1 MTLSKDKVSE
11 IVNSFLAKKAETD
24 AWDAKM
30 IQLADFTFD
39 LFEKQHAKY
48 SHLRPMYRTVHRKT
62 PRRIVFRAIRWV
74 NPARMFPK
82 AMLTREEIANLSPE
96 ERAEAIAEIASYR
109 REAHLIRNRYNEM
122 ISLIKE
128 GNLPYYIKYAGVKVQ
143 TMDQYLE
150 RAERLKD
157 GTDEWEFELDKKAV
171 EFREE
176 MNKKGEKF
184 EDVDALWQDGLPPF
198 YDPKR
203 GRKKKAPMRKLDREG
218 NKIEQMD
225 VRVGEFLVV
234 PEAEIRKGEELW
246 IPKKVREGIALRI
259 PSNFADH
266 HFPNAR
272 NFLENEGQFQT
283 ELPNG
288 NKVNIIYDISAEGV
302 ARREG
307 RATQM
312 DPLREQGGRWGRPR
326 HAGGQAG
333 EPGSHMDAPGLGGDS
348 EAHDEVDLPDPQ
360 DVARKRRA
368 GAQQVMSLKDPAAV
382 KKREE
387 EVRKRREARAAQAKI
402 EKDKLIAEMDKWPKD
417 KGMPT
422 ATPAKPQGF
431 AGGKGKQDKNVVN
444 VVKNNEDK
452 QNGADQLL
460 KDLGKEGDDLWLY
473 GEQDL
478 ENIDPSEV
486 EFVKKMGGGVNT
498 EYNFKVKIRGK
509 HYIYKLPP
517 GEQLGEKAAY
527 AFDKAL
533 GLGVMPHIKIA
544 NFGLEPFK
552 KSVADGTLD
561 VGDLERIE
569 RAGNNGGGFLQEWHP
584 GLNSG
589 ADFSE
594 IDNRHKLYGL
604 IALDSMLGNSDRHGG
619 NWGNNSKGEL
629 VAFDNGQLG
638 RFNDIKVPNM
648 RQDGMVKW
656 EIHRDRDGAAWTTSN
671 KLSAGWFPNDNGMG
685 RRETRAE
692 FNAWFD
698 EHFDMNQVLD
708 IAQAMNMP
716 VIGTLMDGT
725 KVTTEV
731 IRERMGDSLL
741 YATHNEKP
749 SWYTQTGSVKLNDP
763 PPSREGGVPDD
774 GSDTASASPQVGQ
787 QPRMPGLTVA
797 SEDTPEDLAGAQQVA
812 VNSRGEITEDS
823 DSGIDRNWGA
833 GTRENVAMARNA
845 FNEQASGA
853 PASMRQEM
861 AEQFISDYANDLPS
875 NIRVSDFAA
884 SMDGRVIRKMYE

>member
-143 TMDQYLE
+143 TMEQYLE

-176 MNKKGEKF
+176 MGKKGEKF
-184 EDVDALWQDGLPPF
+184 EDVDALWKDGLPPF

-225 VRVGEFLVV
+225 VKVGEFLIV
-234 PEAEIRKGEELW
+234 PEAEIRQGEELW
-246 IPKKVREGIALRI
+246 IPKKVQEGIALRI

-312 DPLREQGGRWGRPR
+312 DPLREQGGRWGRQR
-326 HAGGQAG
+326 HAEGEPG
-333 EPGSHMDAPGLGGDS
+333 EPGSHMDAPGLGGDP
-348 EAHDEVDLPDPQ
+348 EAHEGVQRPLPPDPR
-360 DVARKRRA
+360 DVERQQRA
-368 GAQQVMSLKDPAAV
+368 GAQRVMPLQDPADI
-382 KKREE
+382 KRRED
-387 EVRKRREARAAQAKI
+387 EVRRRDEARAARKQQR
-402 EKDKLIAEMDKWPKD
+402 KDDLVDEVAGWSADR
-417 KGMPT
+417 GMPK
-422 ATPAKPQGF
+422 ATPNEFQDTPQGF
-431 AGGKGKQDKNVVN
+431 AGGKGKQDKSVVN

-452 QNGADQLL
+452 QNGADQFL
-460 KDLGKEGDDLWLY
+460 KDLGLEGDDLWLY

-486 EFVKKMGGGVNT
+486 EFVKRMGEGYNQAI
-498 EYNFKVKIRGK
+498 NFKVKIRGK
-509 HYIYKLPP
+509 SYIYKLPP

-533 GLGVMPHIKIA
+533 GLGIMPHIKIE

-552 KSVADGTLD
+552 QPLLDGKLEQE
-561 VGDLERIE
+561 DLNVIE
-569 RAGNNGGGFLQEWHP
+569 RAGNNGGGFLMEFHP
-584 GLNSG
+584 GLKEG
-589 ADFSE
+589 YADFSE

-604 IALDSMLGNSDRHGG
+604 IALDTMLGNSDRHGG
-619 NWGNNSKGEL
+619 NWGRNGKGEL
-629 VAFDNGQLG
+629 VAYDNGQLG
-638 RFNDIKVPNM
+638 RFNDIQVPNM

-656 EIHRDRDGAAWTTSN
+656 EIHRDNDGAAWTTSN
-671 KLSAGWFPNDNGMG
+671 KLVTNEFSNDNGMG
-685 RRETRAE
+685 RQETRAE

-708 IAQAMNMP
+708 LAQAMNMP

-749 SWYTQTGSVKLNDP
+749 SWYTQKGSVKLNDP

-774 GSDTASASPQVGQ
+774 GSDAASASSPAEQ
-787 QPRMPGLTVA
+787 QPRMPGLTAAGVP
-797 SEDTPEDLAGAQQVA
+797 TPED
-812 VNSRGEITEDS
+812 RD
-823 DSGIDRNWGA
+823 WGA
-833 GTRENVAMARNA
+833 GTREDVAMARNA
-845 FNEQASGA
+845 FGEQAAGA
-853 PASMRQEM
+853 PASMERQL
-861 AEQFISDYANDLPS
+861 AQQFIEDNVNDLPS
-875 NIRVSDFAA
+875 DIRVSDLVTA
-884 SMDGRVIRKMYE
+884 SMDGRLIRKMYE